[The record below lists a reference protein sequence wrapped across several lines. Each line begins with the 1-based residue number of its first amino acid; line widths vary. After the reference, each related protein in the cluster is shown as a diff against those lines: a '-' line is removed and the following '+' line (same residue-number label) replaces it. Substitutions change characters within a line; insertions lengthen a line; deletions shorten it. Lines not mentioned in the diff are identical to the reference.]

1 MFFSKLRRTLKNH
14 YISAA
19 GVEQFDLFMWTE
31 EHVLTLGPKLAP
43 SDCSNAHIYSILFH
57 NVYPDYTT
65 WSYWRKYVFSLRQVI
80 TKTCLFKCTE
90 NFTSKNIKFSDKKSD
105 IFHISAQNHRLWVL
119 VRTASARARRF

>member
-1 MFFSKLRRTLKNH
+1 MFYFKILIYVELYVFSKLRRTLKNH

-19 GVEQFDLFMWTE
+19 GVKQFDLFMWTE

-65 WSYWRKYVFSLRQVI
+65 WTYWRKYV
-80 TKTCLFKCTE
+80 
-90 NFTSKNIKFSDKKSD
+90 
-105 IFHISAQNHRLWVL
+105 
-119 VRTASARARRF
+119 